1 MAFFCMVGAS
11 LPLGGREGEA
21 CIWLW
26 SLVNSNV
33 LASNSHLLVI
43 HPSGFAVEYHPSVTD
58 YLTPGNG
65 GKKNYTNKRSRRA
78 RFYDVMQCLG
88 QQRGIASFWTFTIPK
103 QQTNYRKTDGWFTS
117 RFSML
122 LESLRLRYKRNQ
134 EHGLRDY
141 VWVSEAQK
149 RGNIH
154 FHIVT
159 SSPYIDARFVR
170 KRWTALIEQYS
181 PNCVDVEV
189 IKNYGEIINV
199 SAYFAK
205 YMGADH
211 KKKLKWMKI
220 PVKSKNYIKKI
231 ASSTP
236 SRSAI
241 REILRFCDRL

>member
-1 MAFFCMVGAS
+1 M
-11 LPLGGREGEA
+11 
-21 CIWLW
+21 
-26 SLVNSNV
+26 

-103 QQTNYRKTDGWFTS
+103 QQTNYRETDRWFTGK
-117 RFSML
+117 FSML
-122 LESLRLRYKRNQ
+122 LESLRLRYKRGQ
-134 EHGLRDY
+134 KHGLRDY

-149 RGNIH
+149 RGNLH
-154 FHIVT
+154 FHMVT
-159 SSPYIDARFVR
+159 STPYIDARFVR

-181 PNCVDVEV
+181 PNCVDVEG
-189 IKNYGEIINV
+189 IDNYDDIRNI

-211 KKKLKWMKI
+211 KKKRKSMKL
-220 PVKSKNYIKKI
+220 PVKSKKFMKKI
-231 ASSTP
+231 ESFTVNP
-236 SRSAI
+236 LVI
-241 REILRFCDRL
+241 REILRSYNQLQWIMWPLVNSKQTTSFDLSQKP